1 MQTYNVTSILLQ
13 AYTHADMQANK
24 HTNTQ
29 HTQTYKHVSIQTNQQ
44 TDRHTYIHTCK
55 DTNAQAH
62 KHTSTHFLFEL
73 QLLTLSPDAANAKQ
87 GENDKY

>member
-29 HTQTYKHVSIQTNQQ
+29 HTQTYKHVSIQTKQNNRQ
-44 TDRHTYIHTCK
+44 TDIHTHMQTYK
-55 DTNAQAH
+55 HASAQAH
-62 KHTSTHFLFEL
+62 KHTLFF
-73 QLLTLSPDAANAKQ
+73 
-87 GENDKY
+87 